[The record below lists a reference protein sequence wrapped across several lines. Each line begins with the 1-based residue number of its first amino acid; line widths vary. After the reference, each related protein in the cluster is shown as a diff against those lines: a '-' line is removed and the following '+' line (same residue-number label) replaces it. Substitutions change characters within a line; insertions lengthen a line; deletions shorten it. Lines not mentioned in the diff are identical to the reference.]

1 MSENQ
6 NPAPAEDLKETC
18 GTLQHQLNSV
28 LILTCVVSLTLTV
41 SLGLQFRAIQR
52 EVQAMRTMTT
62 DYQTKTQPVLQD
74 LSRKLVEYSKTHPD
88 IKPLLDKYGVAVPT
102 NAPVPVKK

>member
-6 NPAPAEDLKETC
+6 NSAPTEDVKDTC

-28 LILTCVVSLTLTV
+28 LILTCVVSLTFTAYLYF
-41 SLGLQFRAIQR
+41 QFRAIQR
-52 EVQAMRTMTT
+52 EVKNLRPIVTEH
-62 DYQTKTQPVLQD
+62 QTKTQPVLQD

-88 IKPLLDKYGVAVPT
+88 IKPILDKYGVAVPT
-102 NAPVPVKK
+102 NAPAPAK